1 MDHWGEADT
10 SVAAR
15 MAAFCASMP
24 EVLLDKPQL
33 KLDGTTLT
41 PREALAAVQA
51 DSALGRRI
59 AKQMAKGGIVT
70 LTKPNEARFR

>member
-1 MDHWGEADT
+1 
-10 SVAAR
+10 

-33 KLDGTTLT
+33 KLDGTALT
-41 PREALAAVQA
+41 PRDALAAVQV

-59 AKQMAKGGIVT
+59 AEQVAEGGIVA
-70 LTKPNEARFR
+70 LTKPDEARFR